1 MERSKQGEGTIKDE
15 LASIISKVTE
25 LRRANPGLIR
35 GVRDL
40 GAEIEV
46 IIPNGIIK
54 VRKDANKAS
63 MYMVTELSK
72 GKLGPICNLICQYKT
87 IVECLVS
94 VKGRLFQISRENVT
108 RFKKGWYAYKPTFV
122 LSKTSNT
129 ETYPSKNPRILSY
142 LERINAKE
150 SNIRSSRHRNR

>member
-1 MERSKQGEGTIKDE
+1 MERTKQRTDEDE
-15 LASIISKVTE
+15 LVSIISKVTE
-25 LRRANPGLIR
+25 LRKANPGLIR

-40 GAEIEV
+40 GTEIEV

-54 VRKDANKAS
+54 VKKDANKAS
-63 MYMVTELSK
+63 MYIVTESNK
-72 GKLGPICNLICQYKT
+72 KDDWCSLICQYET
-87 IVECLVS
+87 IVECLIS
-94 VKGRLFQISRENVT
+94 VKGRLFQISRENVA

-150 SNIRSSRHRNR
+150 NNIKSSRHRNR

>member
-1 MERSKQGEGTIKDE
+1 MERTKQRTDEDE
-15 LASIISKVTE
+15 LVSIISKVTE
-25 LRRANPGLIR
+25 LRKANPGLIR

-46 IIPNGIIK
+46 IMPNGIIK
-54 VRKDANKAS
+54 VRHDANKAS
-63 MYMVTELSK
+63 MYMVTESNK
-72 GKLGPICNLICQYKT
+72 KDDWCSLICQYKT

-94 VKGRLFQISRENVT
+94 VKGRLFQISRENIA
-108 RFKKGWYAYKPTFV
+108 RFKKGMYPYKPTFV

-150 SNIRSSRHRNR
+150 NNIRSSRHRNR

>member
-1 MERSKQGEGTIKDE
+1 MERTKQRTDEDE
-15 LASIISKVTE
+15 LVSIISKVTE
-25 LRRANPGLIR
+25 LRKANPGLIR

-63 MYMVTELSK
+63 MYMVAESNRK
-72 GKLGPICNLICQYKT
+72 DDWCSLICQYKT

-94 VKGRLFQISRENVT
+94 VKGRLFQISRENIA
-108 RFKKGWYAYKPTFV
+108 RFKKGMYPYKPIFV

-150 SNIRSSRHRNR
+150 NNIRSSRYRNR